1 MGSAASTKLKC
12 PKDYNK
18 DKFAMILKLYD
29 HLDCN
34 GDQVIETLELKDI
47 AKLHIKNKQTEL
59 SNLRKSEL
67 QDYNYK
73 LEKAKLKNEK
83 EKADLMLNY
92 EKTIEKI
99 NNSNIINDVT
109 LVNKI
114 KDLENMDVEKQC
126 QTFLNVVSS
135 DGKHIEFWKFFDY
148 MENRT
153 YDIKNINFS

>member
-1 MGSAASTKLKC
+1 MGSSASIKLKC
-12 PKDYNK
+12 PKDYDK
-18 DKFAMILKLYD
+18 DNFAMILKLYD
-29 HLDCN
+29 HLDYN

-67 QDYNYK
+67 QYYNYK

-148 MENRT
+148 MQNRT